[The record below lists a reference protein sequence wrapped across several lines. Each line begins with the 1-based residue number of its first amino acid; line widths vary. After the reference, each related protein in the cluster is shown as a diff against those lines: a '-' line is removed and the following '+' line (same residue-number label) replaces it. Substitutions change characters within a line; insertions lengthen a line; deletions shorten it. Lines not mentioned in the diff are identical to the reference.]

1 MSEEKKKGV
10 DFDAYQVVYRP
21 LVTEKGTFAS
31 EADNAYTFQ
40 VSPLA
45 TKTDIKRAV
54 ESLFQVKVEAV
65 NTMNRP
71 GKKRRERTMR
81 FGRTSSWKKAVVTVK
96 EGETIELL

>member
-1 MSEEKKKGV
+1 MKDPQEVIQEAV
-10 DFDAYQVVYRP
+10 IA
-21 LVTEKGTFAS
+21 EKGTRQTESHNQYLFKVHRDA
-31 EADNAYTFQ
+31 N
-40 VSPLA
+40 
-45 TKTDIKRAV
+45 KIDIKRAV